1 MKAYMAVVDQLILRI
16 FDDAKD
22 FFDSAIHIGTRATD
36 EDEVH
41 RVSVG
46 VLADLN

>member
-1 MKAYMAVVDQLILRI
+1 MAVVDQLILRI

-22 FFDSAIHIGTRATD
+22 FFDSAVDVGTGATD
-36 EDEVH
+36 ENEVH

-46 VLADLN
+46 VLADLD